1 MRLLAF
7 DTAGEACSAA
17 LWQDGRVVSHR
28 RAAMARG
35 HAEALIPM
43 VGTVLAEADAAFA
56 ALDALAVT
64 TGPGSFTGLRV
75 GLAAA
80 RGFALALKLPVI
92 GVGTLEALAEAT
104 PEEERAG
111 RSVIAAL
118 DARRGEVYWQ
128 AFDAGLHPL
137 SAPAAAPADG
147 VTVPTGPLL
156 LVGSGAAALAAAGER
171 AGRELRLSA
180 APASPD
186 AAFVAT
192 LAARRKESAGPGTAL
207 RPLYLRAAAT
217 EAPPP

>member
-1 MRLLAF
+1 
-7 DTAGEACSAA
+7 
-17 LWQDGRVVSHR
+17 
-28 RAAMARG
+28 
-35 HAEALIPM
+35 
-43 VGTVLAEADAAFA
+43 
-56 ALDALAVT
+56 
-64 TGPGSFTGLRV
+64 
-75 GLAAA
+75 
-80 RGFALALKLPVI
+80 
-92 GVGTLEALAEAT
+92 
-104 PEEERAG
+104 
-111 RSVIAAL
+111 
-118 DARRGEVYWQ
+118 WQ